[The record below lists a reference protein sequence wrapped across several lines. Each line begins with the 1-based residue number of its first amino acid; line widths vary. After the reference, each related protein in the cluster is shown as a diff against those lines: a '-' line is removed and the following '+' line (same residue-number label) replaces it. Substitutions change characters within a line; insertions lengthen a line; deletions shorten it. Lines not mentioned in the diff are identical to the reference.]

1 MAFKLYP
8 LLTLIFGLG
17 VAGLL
22 TFLQLNSFW
31 SGEILV
37 PAVPDGSTSI
47 PPWPDAATPP
57 ADRVAVRPS
66 QLGLK
71 VSNRTSQPLRLVLMS
86 RKGSTYQEPVHWD
99 FAPGEGEQEGL
110 QLALPDG
117 SFQLAAGDVLMAFA
131 LDGSRRYWGP
141 YVVGSTPRPIK
152 VNDQGEWQLTLQP

>member
-8 LLTLIFGLG
+8 LLTLILGLG

-37 PAVPDGSTSI
+37 PAVPDGS
-47 PPWPDAATPP
+47 PAAPWPDPGTPP
-57 ADRVAVRPS
+57 VNRVAVRPGHP
-66 QLGLK
+66 GLK
-71 VSNRTSQPLRLVLMS
+71 VSNRTTQPLRLVLMS

-99 FAPGEGEQEGL
+99 FATGEGEQEGL

-117 SFQLAAGDVLMAFA
+117 SFQLVSGDVLMAFA